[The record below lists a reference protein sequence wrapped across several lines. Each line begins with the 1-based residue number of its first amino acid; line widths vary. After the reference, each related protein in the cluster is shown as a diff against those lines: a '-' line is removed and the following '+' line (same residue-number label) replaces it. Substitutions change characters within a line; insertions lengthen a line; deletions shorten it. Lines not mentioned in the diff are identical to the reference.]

1 LKFFLNFLTYSRILL
16 TPLIIYLIVHENY
29 LYAGIIFAYC
39 SFSDIA
45 DGKIARKYDLVSGH
59 GNYMDPLADKVLMI
73 GVLSA
78 LMVLDIIN
86 FWPYII
92 IIGRDIIITIYRN
105 YLILKNKPLET
116 SKFGKLKT
124 VFQHGMVLIILLVP
138 SFYAYQSIESQKAMV
153 DIIVNINAIYAA
165 ATGVHY
171 FFKNGF

>member
-1 LKFFLNFLTYSRILL
+1 MKFFLNFLTYSRILL
-16 TPLIIYLIVHENY
+16 TPLIIFLIIY
-29 LYAGIIFAYC
+29 DYFFYAGIIFAYC
-39 SFSDIA
+39 SFSDVA
-45 DGKIARKYDLVSGH
+45 DGKIARKYDLVSGQ

-78 LMVLDIIN
+78 LMVLEIIN

-124 VFQHGMVLIILLVP
+124 VFQHGMVLIILLINP
-138 SFYAYQSIESQKAMV
+138 SQLIV
-153 DIIVNINAIYAA
+153 DVIVNINAIYAA
-165 ATGVHY
+165 LTGVHY
-171 FFKNGF
+171 FVKNGF